1 LVGWAGWKLIFPF
14 AVELCRFGFSVSTS
28 LWSSVGASAME
39 NAEVMVDDGGA
50 DLFNICT
57 LLIGSFCNIS
67 SDSVRGVENRAER
80 TWSSRRGP
88 SALRCTDIWSGFP
101 YLTVRTFS
109 KLPCFE
115 AAPICMAS
123 TPGCCQS
130 TDGHVSYYKLAP
142 EFAPDSGI
150 YSSGTMQSKPKRTL
164 KNT

>member
-1 LVGWAGWKLIFPF
+1 
-14 AVELCRFGFSVSTS
+14 
-28 LWSSVGASAME
+28 ME

-67 SDSVRGVENRAER
+67 SDSVRGVENRADCLLHFLLPGFALSGLGVAEG
-80 TWSSRRGP
+80 GP
-88 SALRCTDIWSGFP
+88 VRCGA
-101 YLTVRTFS
+101 RTFGRFVVRLGFS
-109 KLPCFE
+109 IFDSEDFFK
-115 AAPICMAS
+115 AAMFRSSSELTELGITEFWKVICMAS

-130 TDGHVSYYKLAP
+130 TDDHVSHYKLAP